1 MALNTEFARHEPCYD
16 RVLLVLTLDKQKMK
30 ERILIGTE
38 EDVRL
43 RLENHIDTEL
53 ICDVTRPL
61 GTLLMEFE
69 HDPDGA
75 WNQHGLSPLRDALHT
90 NRWKQPALEQTSA
103 NFLKEKFDT
112 LDPLRQYVAFR
123 IWNDYLLARKPT
135 NREEACERFIRKMSR
150 FTDAFIGNPP
160 LKYDNEGRP
169 LALNLS
175 GRFFRN
181 VPIEDTRLELWYP
194 DTKRTIECVAISR
207 SLYPLVI
214 YYLNRLRDWGLS
226 FRKCKVCGRLFLA
239 NSLRYE
245 LCSEKCKK
253 KQALQNKREFDER
266 ARENNYDLYYKNAC
280 QGWRNKINKVKKMDG
295 FPPERL
301 AEILSAFETFKKDAL
316 QRKNAVKKGTAS
328 INDFRSWLLQQD
340 GRIARLTEAS
350 K

>member
-1 MALNTEFARHEPCYD
+1 MALNTEFSRHEPCYD
-16 RVLLVLTLDKQKMK
+16 RVLLVLTLDRQKMK

-38 EDVRL
+38 EDIRL
-43 RLENHIDTEL
+43 CLENHISAEL
-53 ICDVTRPL
+53 ICDIARPL
-61 GTLLMEFE
+61 GTLLTEFE

-90 NRWKQPALEQTSA
+90 NRWKQPALEQSST
-103 NFLKEKFDT
+103 NFLQEKFDT

-123 IWNDYLLARKPT
+123 IWNDYLLAREPAK
-135 NREEACERFIRKMSR
+135 REEACERFIRKMSR

-160 LKYDNEGRP
+160 LKYDNEGKP

-175 GRFFRN
+175 SRFFGN

-194 DTKRTIECVAISR
+194 DQKRTVECVAISS
-207 SLYPLVI
+207 SLYPLII
-214 YYLNRLRDWGLS
+214 YYLNRLRDWELS

-301 AEILSAFETFKKDAL
+301 SEILSAFEAFKKEAL
-316 QRKNAVKKGTAS
+316 QRKKMVKKGTAS
-328 INDFRSWLLQQD
+328 ISDFRSWLLQQD
-340 GRIARLTEAS
+340 GYIARLTEAS